1 MWRLVKSD
9 QNGDRVAK
17 NSKSCHICSIRP
29 KRTYSKNN
37 KTGLQPVSK
46 TCGTNSWVLSKSFK
60 CKKVFKKCFK
70 IYWRLIQWGSEIQP
84 IEIQKYLRSRLFEG
98 QISNSWTLATV
109 WAIVPTIQKLDHCPD
124 FKWLAFRIS
133 AC

>member
-1 MWRLVKSD
+1 MGRILGSY
-9 QNGDRVAK
+9 
-17 NSKSCHICSIRP
+17 P
-29 KRTYSKNN
+29 K
-37 KTGLQPVSK
+37 
-46 TCGTNSWVLSKSFK
+46 VLSAKRCLKNGTLSINHEK
-60 CKKVFKKCFK
+60 GSIQMSKKTVFG
-70 IYWRLIQWGSEIQP
+70 IQWGSEIQP

-109 WAIVPTIQKLDHCPD
+109 LAIVPTIQKLDHCPD